1 MATRLALAVF
11 AFLLVS
17 SPPSASAQTT
27 NERSTFHN
35 ALLQQATQI
44 ALTRIQL
51 ESYRN
56 ELEMYGIGQELGLGK
71 ELSDESIRRY
81 NNWLKYYV
89 FSLRNLALN
98 TFNFSRLLFTENA
111 THLLDDWRAQSAELD
126 HTIAALKIIYDIMGE
141 RGVGLQTAFS
151 VVDSEPKYAQVRAW
165 IDSVEHSRWAQDVMF
180 VRTLPMRPVLPSDL
194 GLNFDRDFVNE
205 DWKTL
210 LAEQGN
216 IVNVYVFWRGAA
228 AVSAFGQSSLGREVA
243 RTLRLNKLV
252 DAIKKLPKSLQG
264 PTLWMI
270 YETADGCTIRYF
282 QIAYVAAHH
291 LGRTDFVRVTR
302 QIKRFRPIR

>member
-11 AFLLVS
+11 ASLLVS
-17 SPPSASAQTT
+17 SPFSTMAQTP
-27 NERSTFHN
+27 NELPPPHG

-44 ALTRIQL
+44 ELTRIQL
-51 ESYRN
+51 EGYRN
-56 ELEMYGIGQELGLGK
+56 ELEMFGIGQELGLGK

-81 NNWLKYYV
+81 NSWLKYYA
-89 FSLRNLALN
+89 FSLRNIALN
-98 TFNFSRLLFTENA
+98 TFNFGRLLFTGNE
-111 THLLDDWRAQSAELD
+111 TRLLDEWRVQSAQLD
-126 HTIAALKIIYDIMGE
+126 HTIAALKIAYDIMGE
-141 RGVGLQTAFS
+141 RDTNLQNAFAIA
-151 VVDSEPKYAQVRAW
+151 DSEPKYAAVRTW
-165 IDSVEHSRWAQDVMF
+165 VNKLKHSQWAQDVMF
-180 VRTLPMRPVLPSDL
+180 DGTLPMRPVLPSDL
-194 GLNFDRDFVNE
+194 GLYFRTDFIDE

-216 IVNVYVFWRGAA
+216 IVNVYIFWRGAA
-228 AVSAFGQSSLGREVA
+228 AVSTFGQSSLGRKVA
-243 RTLRLNKLV
+243 ETLRLNKLV

-282 QIAYVAAHH
+282 QVAYVAAHH

-302 QIKRFRPIR
+302 QLKRFKPFR